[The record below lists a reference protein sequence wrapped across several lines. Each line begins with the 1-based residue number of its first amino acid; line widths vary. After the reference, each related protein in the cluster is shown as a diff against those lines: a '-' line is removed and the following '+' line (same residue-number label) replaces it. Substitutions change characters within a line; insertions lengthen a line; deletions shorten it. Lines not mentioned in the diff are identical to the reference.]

1 ASYVV
6 FGSSDGFGPSLEL
19 ASLDGANGFRLDGV
33 DAFDGSGNPVSG
45 AGDVNGDGIDDLI
58 VGARGGDPPGR
69 FDAGE
74 SYVVFGRRSGEPAL
88 TLVVNPDSVAEDGA
102 PATATLTRNT
112 DIGTALTVALASSD
126 VGEATVPRA
135 VEIPIGQR
143 SVTFDV
149 TPRTDGLVDGDQTAT
164 IAASATGFSEVSAD
178 VEVTDVDG

>member
-1 ASYVV
+1 
-6 FGSSDGFGPSLEL
+6 
-19 ASLDGANGFRLDGV
+19 
-33 DAFDGSGNPVSG
+33 
-45 AGDVNGDGIDDLI
+45 
-58 VGARGGDPPGR
+58 GARGGDPPGR

-164 IAASATGFSEVSAD
+164 IAASATGFAEVSAD
-178 VEVTDVDG
+178 VEVTDVDGLAPTAIGEWGQVRAGAGPVTVHLSRSYVEPVVFLSPPSFDD